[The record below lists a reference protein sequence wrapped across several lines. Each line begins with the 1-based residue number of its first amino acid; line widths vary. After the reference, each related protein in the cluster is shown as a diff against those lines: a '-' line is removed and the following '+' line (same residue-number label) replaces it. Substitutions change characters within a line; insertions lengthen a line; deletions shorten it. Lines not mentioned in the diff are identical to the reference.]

1 MDRPALLYSKRFAFL
16 TVKDMPR
23 YIKNVAKRNIAY
35 RYFDRPAGIGH
46 YSAAHQAIRGLQRY
60 SAYNGVPEMLFNFQ
74 RDSRTVLAL
83 NCPYCRD
90 LNSKRIVYIRHMPD
104 GELNIDH

>member
-1 MDRPALLYSKRFAFL
+1 MLL
-16 TVKDMPR
+16 
-23 YIKNVAKRNIAY
+23 
-35 RYFDRPAGIGH
+35 
-46 YSAAHQAIRGLQRY
+46 
-60 SAYNGVPEMLFNFQ
+60 NFQ